1 MLTCRTFLQTSIARI
16 DPRVNAVTA
25 IPIVILC
32 FAEAFVSNKL
42 TSPIII
48 VSYVVILMGKLALV
62 LRKQAWNEKLARTS
76 WLVQDEM
83 RKEKDMMS
91 MMLLDMLPRKYA
103 NQIIENS
110 GDCDGGTSH
119 MAVILY
125 SDLQGFT
132 GMSERMSPH
141 EVRTTV

>member
-1 MLTCRTFLQTSIARI
+1 M
-16 DPRVNAVTA
+16 
-25 IPIVILC
+25 
-32 FAEAFVSNKL
+32 SNKL

-103 NQIIENS
+103 DQIIENS

>member
-1 MLTCRTFLQTSIARI
+1 
-16 DPRVNAVTA
+16 
-25 IPIVILC
+25 
-32 FAEAFVSNKL
+32 
-42 TSPIII
+42 
-48 VSYVVILMGKLALV
+48 V

-103 NQIIENS
+103 DQIIENS